1 MQTSAVYFNRRHF
14 FFSFF
19 LLSFKI
25 MMRLMVNFPSPNIYL
40 SLNIFFVVVYFLF
53 VDTICK
59 INNEYLSLSVKMLQ
73 RTKKHGRL
81 RSFDEIQCPNYTFTF
96 C

>member
-1 MQTSAVYFNRRHF
+1 
-14 FFSFF
+14 
-19 LLSFKI
+19 

-59 INNEYLSLSVKMLQ
+59 INNEYLSLSVKKLQ
-73 RTKKHGRL
+73 RTIKHGRL
-81 RSFDEIQCPNYTFTF
+81 RSFDEIQCPNYTFTI

>member
-1 MQTSAVYFNRRHF
+1 M
-14 FFSFF
+14 
-19 LLSFKI
+19 L
-25 MMRLMVNFPSPNIYL
+25 NFPSPNIYL
-40 SLNIFFVVVYFLF
+40 SLNIFVVVVYFLF

-73 RTKKHGRL
+73 RTMKHGRL
-81 RSFDEIQCPNYTFTF
+81 RSFDETQCPNYTFTL

>member
-1 MQTSAVYFNRRHF
+1 
-14 FFSFF
+14 
-19 LLSFKI
+19 
-25 MMRLMVNFPSPNIYL
+25 MVNFPSPNIYL

-59 INNEYLSLSVKMLQ
+59 MNNEYLSLSVKKFQ
-73 RTKKHGRL
+73 RTIKHGRL

>member
-1 MQTSAVYFNRRHF
+1 
-14 FFSFF
+14 
-19 LLSFKI
+19 

-73 RTKKHGRL
+73 RTIKHGRR